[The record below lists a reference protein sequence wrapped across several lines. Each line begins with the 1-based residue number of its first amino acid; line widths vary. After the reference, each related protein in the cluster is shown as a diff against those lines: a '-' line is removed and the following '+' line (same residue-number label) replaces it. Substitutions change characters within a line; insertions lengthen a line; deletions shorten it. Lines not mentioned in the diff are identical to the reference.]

1 MIIINL
7 IFMNYRYIKRK
18 VNIINDALRRLH
30 SQWTSSIFFQSLAL
44 SDNQDIIVR
53 LLEAQARSAF

>member
-1 MIIINL
+1 MY
-7 IFMNYRYIKRK
+7 YRYIKRK
-18 VNIINDALRRLH
+18 VNIFINDALRRIH